1 LEKPAGGFTKSWKT
15 FSKGSSRLM
24 VSRMLSRSYTSFT
37 VRSYSGVAT
46 TPAPGLLE
54 DSKLQL
60 REISTKTSMA
70 VFTNA

>member
-1 LEKPAGGFTKSWKT
+1 LEKPARGFTKSWKT
-15 FSKGSSRLM
+15 FSKGYSRLM
-24 VSRMLSRSYTSFT
+24 VNRMLSRSYTSFT

-46 TPAPGLLE
+46 TPALGLLK

-60 REISTKTSMA
+60 REIGTKTSMA